1 MSQPIGELLA
11 ADEGFFHQHTDTF
24 ATVATS
30 DPAWTEKVCAMAMA
44 RDGSLQ
50 LGFGLGRYPNRNV
63 LDGYAAVSRGPE
75 QLTVRG
81 SRRLAAGPE
90 DLAVGPIRY
99 EVVEPM
105 RTVRF
110 SLEANDCQPIAFDW
124 TFTAELAPQLEER
137 THLRDQYRVSADLV
151 RYHQIG
157 VAEGWVEVD
166 GERAADKRAEQES
179 AGVRY
184 DVGPPPTDTG
194 DTTAFPAGVGFQMIW
209 LPALMERA
217 DGSRYGLHL
226 HYTLVEMPGFTQKT
240 VTAGVEHPDG
250 TREPIVDLHPE
261 LAFDPDNPRNLWV
274 ASQGNDGIVVVFDA
288 GTEDQRTE
296 LFLDAFRN
304 HFMEE
309 VSSLAFGQ
317 PGTFATCQES
327 RNTYDGQ
334 APPNDFMGPALWPSD
349 LDLFA
354 EVFQN
359 PFGSDLGSHLDMLHE
374 SPLCMGI
381 AHYRNNEYFIF
392 DGHNGHLVYYDFAAD
407 HGPGQDDH
415 ADGVIH
421 RYTDLDLTRVEGVP
435 GHMEYDP
442 ESNRVFIADTGAS
455 RIMTF
460 EVGTGTRARDL
471 IPTGESVADYAEYT
485 GSTHSVFADQ
495 GLVRPSGLA
504 IHDGR
509 LFVSDHATGEII
521 AFDLETGEELDRVD
535 TLSEELMGITV
546 GPDGMLWM
554 VDAAYSEVLRLQP

>member
-166 GERAADKRAEQES
+166 GERTELDPTSWVSTRDHS
-179 AGVRY
+179 WGVRY

-261 LAFDPDNPRNLWV
+261 LAFDPDNRRLLGGTVTAVMDDGRERPITLEVLSDTGVQLGAGLYFGLDGHHHGEWRGELHVDGERIADCRPPEV
-274 ASQGNDGIVVVFDA
+274 ARRLHQIRDTAVRVVDPVGGGEGWGNCQPIAA
-288 GTEDQRTE
+288 G
-296 LFLDAFRN
+296 
-304 HFMEE
+304 
-309 VSSLAFGQ
+309 
-317 PGTFATCQES
+317 PW
-327 RNTYDGQ
+327 
-334 APPNDFMGPALWPSD
+334 PAL
-349 LDLFA
+349 
-354 EVFQN
+354 
-359 PFGSDLGSHLDMLHE
+359 
-374 SPLCMGI
+374 
-381 AHYRNNEYFIF
+381 
-392 DGHNGHLVYYDFAAD
+392 
-407 HGPGQDDH
+407 
-415 ADGVIH
+415 
-421 RYTDLDLTRVEGVP
+421 
-435 GHMEYDP
+435 
-442 ESNRVFIADTGAS
+442 
-455 RIMTF
+455 
-460 EVGTGTRARDL
+460 
-471 IPTGESVADYAEYT
+471 
-485 GSTHSVFADQ
+485 
-495 GLVRPSGLA
+495 GLA
-504 IHDGR
+504 D
-509 LFVSDHATGEII
+509 D
-521 AFDLETGEELDRVD
+521 
-535 TLSEELMGITV
+535 
-546 GPDGMLWM
+546 PWM
-554 VDAAYSEVLRLQP
+554 